1 MEKTIPSLS
10 LKFHGI
16 SYNKHVKKWEAKIK
30 RTYIGIYTTPE
41 EAAKAWDIKAI
52 ELYGNEAILNFP
64 VILSENDIYDKI
76 DDKIASENIYDK
88 IASDNDIYDKI
99 AKVVKSQLPKRKRGR
114 PVGSGK
120 SKTIS
125 NRIALSGNYQRRD
138 VSQVRKNFFIRSY
151 HPKFTGQR
159 FYARV
164 HFKSETYNMGAFSS
178 QEEAETIC
186 RKKVAE
192 LKNNIPGIKPS
203 ISNSQENQDLNK
215 QVDRL
220 FEEIRKLKKSLYETD
235 IEKLAPETPV

>member
-1 MEKTIPSLS
+1 MEETAPSTS

-64 VILSENDIYDKI
+64 NDIC
-76 DDKIASENIYDK
+76 DKIASE
-88 IASDNDIYDKI
+88 SDIYDKI
-99 AKVVKSQLPKRKRGR
+99 AKVMKSQPLKRKRGR

-125 NRIALSGNYQRRD
+125 NRITLPDKYQKRD
-138 VSQVRKNFFIRSY
+138 VSPVSKNFFIRSY

-220 FEEIRKLKKSLYETD
+220 FEEIRQLKKSLYAAD
-235 IEKLAPETPV
+235 IEKLTPKTPM